1 MKEISGPATADNLGQ
16 IIKSTLAE
24 FGLSEIN
31 IYAVTTDSG
40 ANVIRASTDILQHID
55 YIISEEDRRFIKS
68 QQRDDDNHEYT
79 LDDEEDLHQEFPAL
93 DAAAE
98 EFTGI
103 ACVATKCA
111 AHVVQN
117 AVGDF
122 LKRGGRPAKLA
133 ELKDHVKEIR
143 KFLRWPITSTPLP
156 RLANDTRWNS
166 TLDMVS
172 F

>member
-1 MKEISGPATADNLGQ
+1 M
-16 IIKSTLAE
+16 
-24 FGLSEIN
+24 
-31 IYAVTTDSG
+31 TTDSG
-40 ANVIRASTDILQHID
+40 ANVLCVSKDILSQID
-55 YIISEEDRRFIKS
+55 FLVSEEDRRFIRS
-68 QQRDDDNHEYT
+68 QQMDDPGDDDE
-79 LDDEEDLHQEFPAL
+79 DDYNLEAEEDLHQEMPAL
-93 DAAAE
+93 DAAAA

-103 ACVATKCA
+103 VCVATKCA

-117 AVGDF
+117 AVADF
-122 LKRGGRPAKLA
+122 LKRSGRPAQLA